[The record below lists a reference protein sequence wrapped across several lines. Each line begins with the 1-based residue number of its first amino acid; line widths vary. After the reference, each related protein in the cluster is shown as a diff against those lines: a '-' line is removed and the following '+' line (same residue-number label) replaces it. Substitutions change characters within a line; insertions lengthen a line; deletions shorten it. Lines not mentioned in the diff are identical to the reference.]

1 MVFSMQSLVVIDQKY
16 VFAFF
21 VRISFEQE
29 NFKLPPSL
37 PPDFRKVWLFQ
48 QISPVW
54 GSHLELLPLLW
65 NHKLHKPKTF
75 GRAST
80 TNFGP
85 APSHQTFS
93 KYGNVPSCT
102 ISAKNCTKGNLTV
115 VQKSERSSPPPPT
128 QMMLHFFVL
137 LLFVAS
143 TNYLC
148 RWCPILSSKR
158 TNGLFRDNASYY
170 LLKEH
175 IALSLQ
181 IMPPHIF

>member
-1 MVFSMQSLVVIDQKY
+1 MKRFVSRIFLASWKISFLYCSLLGGMVFSMQSLVVIDQKY

-75 GRAST
+75 DRASR

-85 APSHQTFS
+85 APSHQTFP

-102 ISAKNCTKGNLTV
+102 ISAKNCTKGNLTI
-115 VQKSERSSPPPPT
+115 VQKIRKMLSPPAPND
-128 QMMLHFFVL
+128 
-137 LLFVAS
+137 AS
-143 TNYLC
+143 FPC
-148 RWCPILSSKR
+148 
-158 TNGLFRDNASYY
+158 FASICCVH
-170 LLKEH
+170 K
-175 IALSLQ
+175 LSLQ
-181 IMPPHIF
+181 R

>member
-1 MVFSMQSLVVIDQKY
+1 MKISSLYCSLLGGMVISLHSSVVIDQKY
-16 VFAFF
+16 LFAFF

-75 GRAST
+75 DRASR

-102 ISAKNCTKGNLTV
+102 ISAKNCTK
-115 VQKSERSSPPPPT
+115 PPKPQPKWCFIS
-128 QMMLHFFVL
+128 FFC
-137 LLFVAS
+137 F
-143 TNYLC
+143 
-148 RWCPILSSKR
+148 
-158 TNGLFRDNASYY
+158 Y
-170 LLKEH
+170 LLRPQIIFAE
-175 IALSLQ
+175 
-181 IMPPHIF
+181 IMPHIIF

>member
-1 MVFSMQSLVVIDQKY
+1 MVFSLQSSAVIDQKY
-16 VFAFF
+16 LFAFF

-65 NHKLHKPKTF
+65 NHKLHKPKTLD
-75 GRAST
+75 RASR

-93 KYGNVPSCT
+93 KYENVPSCT
-102 ISAKNCTKGNLTV
+102 ILAKKIASKAKEIGNLTI
-115 VQKSERSSPPPPT
+115 VQKIRKILSPPT
-128 QMMLHFFVL
+128 QMMLQF
-137 LLFVAS
+137 
-143 TNYLC
+143 LC
-148 RWCPILSSKR
+148 IVSICCVHK
-158 TNGLFRDNASYY
+158 
-170 LLKEH
+170 
-175 IALSLQ
+175 LSLQ
-181 IMPPHIF
+181 R

>member
-1 MVFSMQSLVVIDQKY
+1 MKISSLYCSLLGGMVISLHSSVVIDQKY
-16 VFAFF
+16 LFAFF
-21 VRISFEQE
+21 VGISFEQE

-75 GRAST
+75 DRASR

-102 ISAKNCTKGNLTV
+102 ISAKNCTNGNLTI
-115 VQKSERSSPPPPT
+115 VQKMRKIPPNPND
-128 QMMLHFFVL
+128 
-137 LLFVAS
+137 AS
-143 TNYLC
+143 FPC
-148 RWCPILSSKR
+148 
-158 TNGLFRDNASYY
+158 FASICCVH
-170 LLKEH
+170 K
-175 IALSLQ
+175 LSL
-181 IMPPHIF
+181 

>member
-75 GRAST
+75 DRASR

-85 APSHQTFS
+85 APSPQTFS
-93 KYGNVPSCT
+93 KYVNVPSCT
-102 ISAKNCTKGNLTV
+102 ISAKNCTNGNLTI
-115 VQKSERSSPPPPT
+115 VQKMRKIPPPT
-128 QMMLHFFVL
+128 QMMLHFLVL

-148 RWCPILSSKR
+148 R
-158 TNGLFRDNASYY
+158 DNAPYY
-170 LLKEH
+170 LLKERMVF
-175 IALSLQ
+175 SG
-181 IMPPHIF
+181 IMPHIIF

>member
-1 MVFSMQSLVVIDQKY
+1 MVFSMHSIVVIDQKY

-75 GRAST
+75 GRASR

-148 RWCPILSSKR
+148 R
-158 TNGLFRDNASYY
+158 
-170 LLKEH
+170 
-175 IALSLQ
+175 
-181 IMPPHIF
+181 